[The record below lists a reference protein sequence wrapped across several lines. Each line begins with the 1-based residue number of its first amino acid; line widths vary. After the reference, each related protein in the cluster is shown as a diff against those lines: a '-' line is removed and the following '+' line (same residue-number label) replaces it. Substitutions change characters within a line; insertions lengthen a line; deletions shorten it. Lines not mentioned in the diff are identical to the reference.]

1 LRSEGYPLPAF
12 IGHCN
17 KTQEINFTPGILFN
31 VSKLL
36 KSEVTKNNKEAYITL
51 VLDEMK
57 IKENILYDKS

>member
-1 LRSEGYPLPAF
+1 VKATHYLL